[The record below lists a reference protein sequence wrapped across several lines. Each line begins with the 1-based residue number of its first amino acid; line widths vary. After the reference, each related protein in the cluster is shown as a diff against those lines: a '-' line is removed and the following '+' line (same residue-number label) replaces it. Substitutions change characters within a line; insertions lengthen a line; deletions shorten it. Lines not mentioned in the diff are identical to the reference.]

1 MAHASSAS
9 GHIIASRSAIVPPT
23 ISSPT
28 GRSPPRKMR
37 TGHVF
42 RFKGST

>member
-9 GHIIASRSAIVPPT
+9 GHIIANRSAIVPPT
-23 ISSPT
+23 ISSPI
-28 GRSPPRKMR
+28 GRSPQRKMR
-37 TGHVF
+37 TGHAF